1 MRIIECQQKDSTW
14 WAARKGIPTASS
26 FDRIITPVNGD
37 PSKGMDEYIYELIEE
52 RMSTVAPGPADEYV
66 SPAMAAGIRNE
77 PHARRWYEA
86 FMDMEVRKV
95 GFCLAD
101 CGRWGCSPDAL
112 LFTDADTM
120 AGSLEIKCPEMKAQ
134 ARRLIKGVL
143 PPECKVQVHGILLVT
158 GLPFCDFVSYCPGLE
173 TFHIRVQPDAF
184 TAKLAECLE
193 CFWKKY
199 VEALRKVGFK
209 GDLP

>member
-1 MRIIECQQKDSTW
+1 MKIFDVEQKSPEW
-14 WAARKGIPTASS
+14 WMLRKGIPTASQ
-26 FDRIITPVNGD
+26 FDRIIQPKKML
-37 PSKGMDEYIYELIEE
+37 PSASQEELIYELVAE
-52 RMSTVAPGPADEYV
+52 RMSQRAPGPADEYI
-66 SPAMAAGIRNE
+66 SEAMREGIRNE

-86 FMDMEVRKV
+86 FTDLEVRKV
-95 GFCLAD
+95 GFCLTD
-101 CGRWGCSPDAL
+101 CGRFGCSPDGL
-112 LFTDADTM
+112 LYTDAD
-120 AGSLEIKCPEMKAQ
+120 SLTGAVEIKCPQMKAQ
-134 ARRLIKGVL
+134 TKHLLQGEL
-143 PPECKVQVHGILLVT
+143 PSEYKCQVHGELLVT
-158 GLPFCDFVSYCPGLE
+158 GLPFIDFVSYCPGLE